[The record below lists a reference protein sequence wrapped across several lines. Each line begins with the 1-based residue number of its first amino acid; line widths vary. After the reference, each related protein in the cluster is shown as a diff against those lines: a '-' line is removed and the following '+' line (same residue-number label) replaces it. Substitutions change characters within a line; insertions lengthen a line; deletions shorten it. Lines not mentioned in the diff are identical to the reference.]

1 MLPQITSL
9 NGLGFTVGIR
19 LVPNSNYYY
28 SLSLLAKFSVIAFKK
43 YLKIIKYL
51 KLNRVSLKVF

>member
-1 MLPQITSL
+1 MDLVFS
-9 NGLGFTVGIR
+9 VGIR

-28 SLSLLAKFSVIAFKK
+28 IHSLLAKFSVIAFKK

-51 KLNRVSLKVF
+51 E